1 MTTNGSEVAFWW
13 RDDDAGRYSNQ
24 LEWMLELAA
33 STRIPLG
40 LAVVPALLDAATVS
54 RVLAAP
60 EVFVLQHGWAHAN
73 HAMVGEKSI
82 ELGGSLD
89 WQSGC
94 VQLENGRLAL
104 RAAFGDRFLSVMVP
118 PWNRIDDQFMR
129 NLSAVGYSGVST
141 FADDRRGISHH
152 LIHVNTHIDLVD
164 WQGGRRMKGLDTIK
178 GEIATLR
185 KKNCINSVGIL
196 THHLE
201 MTPENMKQLARLF
214 GHMDGLSNCH
224 WVSPLQLFLST

>member
-1 MTTNGSEVAFWW
+1 MTTNGCEVAFWW
-13 RDDDAGRYSNQ
+13 RDDDAGKYSKQ
-24 LEWMLELAA
+24 LERILELAA
-33 STRIPLG
+33 STRVPLG

-89 WQSGC
+89 WQSGR
-94 VQLENGRLAL
+94 VELENGRLAL
-104 RAAFGDRFLSVMVP
+104 EAAFGERFLSVMVP

-141 FADDRRGISHH
+141 FAGDRRGADHH
-152 LIHVNTHIDLVD
+152 LIHVNSHIDVID
-164 WQGGRRMKGLDTIK
+164 WRRGRKMKSLDTIDE
-178 GEIATLR
+178 EIATLR
-185 KKNCINSVGIL
+185 KRHDTNLVGIL

-201 MTPENMKQLARLF
+201 MTADDMIQLARLF
-214 GHMDGLSNCH
+214 EHMDGLSDCR
-224 WVSPLQLFLST
+224 WASPPQLFPST